1 MDARRLLILGMTLA
15 LALSGCGSSESTADK
30 TFGETS
36 GRDEELI
43 ADVTAEIKQ
52 FSSSYTDLV
61 VAFNAEDVGDART
74 AVDAMAEHLDKA
86 SGTVADAENAELRTT
101 YQDYLA
107 KMDGV
112 TAAADRVV
120 EYLEAP
126 GGAKPKLEDRLAA
139 QYEDA
144 VKKAQTADKELL
156 DRLAKNASPEER
168 ERLQQQ
174 YRELERQF
182 EERTGG

>member
-1 MDARRLLILGMTLA
+1 M
-15 LALSGCGSSESTADK
+15 
-30 TFGETS
+30 
-36 GRDEELI
+36 I
-43 ADVTAEIKQ
+43 ADVTAEMDKFQ
-52 FSSSYTDLV
+52 AGYTDLV
-61 VAFNAEDVGDART
+61 VAFNAQDVEDART

-86 SGTVADAENAELRTT
+86 SDTVAGAENAELRTT

-112 TAAADRVV
+112 TAAATRVV

-139 QYEDA
+139 RNEAA
-144 VKKAQTADKELL
+144 VKEAQTADKELL
-156 DRLAKNASPEER
+156 SAGWRTTASPEER
-168 ERLQQQ
+168 KRLQEQ

>member
-1 MDARRLLILGMTLA
+1 MDGHRLLILVMTLA
-15 LALSGCGSSESTADK
+15 FALSGCGSSESTADK
-30 TFGETS
+30 TFGDTS
-36 GRDEELI
+36 NSDEELI
-43 ADVTAEIKQ
+43 ADVTAAIKQ

-61 VAFNAEDVGDART
+61 VAFNAEDVEDART
-74 AVDAMAEHLDKA
+74 AVEAMDEHLGKA
-86 SGTVADAENAELRTT
+86 SDTVAGAENAELRTT

-112 TAAADRVV
+112 TVASDRVV

-126 GGAKPKLEDRLAA
+126 GGAKPKLEERLAA
-139 QYEDA
+139 RYEDA
-144 VKKAQTADKELL
+144 VKEAQAADKELL
-156 DRLAKNASPEER
+156 DRLAENASPEER

-174 YRELERQF
+174 YRDLERQF

>member
-1 MDARRLLILGMTLA
+1 M
-15 LALSGCGSSESTADK
+15 
-30 TFGETS
+30 
-36 GRDEELI
+36 
-43 ADVTAEIKQ
+43 
-52 FSSSYTDLV
+52 
-61 VAFNAEDVGDART
+61 VAFNAEDVNDART
-74 AVDAMAEHLDKA
+74 AVDSMAEHLDKA
-86 SGTVADAENAELRTT
+86 SETVADAENAELRTT

-112 TAAADRVV
+112 TAASERVV

-126 GGAKPKLEDRLAA
+126 GGAKPKLEERLATR
-139 QYEDA
+139 YEDA

-174 YRELERQF
+174 YRDLERQF

>member
-1 MDARRLLILGMTLA
+1 MHGRRLLILGMA
-15 LALSGCGSSESTADK
+15 LAFTLSGCGDSESTADK

-43 ADVTAEIKQ
+43 ADVTAEIKK
-52 FSSSYTDLV
+52 FSAGYTDLV
-61 VAFNAEDVGDART
+61 VAFNAQDVEDART
-74 AVDAMAEHLDKA
+74 AVDAMAGHLENA

-112 TAAADRVV
+112 TVAAERVV

-139 QYEDA
+139 QYESA
-144 VKKAQTADKELL
+144 VQEAQKADKELL
-156 DRLAKNASPEER
+156 DRLAKSASPEER
-168 ERLQQQ
+168 EQLQQQ
-174 YRELERQF
+174 YRDLERQF